1 MYRGALRASTGRG
14 PIANIVGERQAETEA
29 PRTLGSRLRLV
40 GPGIVIAVTG
50 VGAGDMVSSLVAGTD
65 FGMVLIWAV
74 VLGALLKWFLTEGIG
89 RWYMAS
95 GQTILQGWHAL
106 GRGATYYF
114 IVYLFI
120 VTFVF
125 GAAVTSTAA
134 LATDAAFPDTLPLWA
149 WAVLHAVAAFI
160 IVGIGRYGL
169 FELIMKTF
177 AGLKFGIVIL
187 LAILL
192 APNLGEL
199 ALGFVPRIPEGALI
213 NVLAIIGGVGGTYS
227 LAAYNYWVRER
238 GWRRSS
244 WIPMMR
250 TDVTV
255 GYALTALFMVS
266 MLVIGA
272 ELLFGTG
279 TSISDDEGLVA
290 LVDPLQDRFGVLARW
305 AFLIGFWA
313 VATGAMIG
321 AWNGGAYLFAD
332 TIRTI
337 REVPDEEAEE
347 YLSEKSL
354 YFRGFLAWM
363 TFPPMVLLAFG
374 QPVALVIIYASLGAL
389 FLPFLA
395 ITLLLLLNSSR
406 VAPEY
411 RNRIVSNVFLA
422 ASVIPFVVVGVQE
435 ILGSL

>member
-1 MYRGALRASTGRG
+1 MADVT
-14 PIANIVGERQAETEA
+14 GERAASTEA
-29 PRTLGSRLRLV
+29 PSTLVGRLRYV

-65 FGMVLIWAV
+65 FGMTLVWAV
-74 VLGALLKWFLTEGIG
+74 VLGALFKYFLTEGIG

-95 GQTILQGWHAL
+95 GQTILQGWHSL
-106 GRGATYYF
+106 GRGASYYF
-114 IVYLFI
+114 VVYLFI

-134 LATDAAFPDTLPLWA
+134 LAVDAAFPDILPLWA
-149 WAVLHAVAAFI
+149 WAALHGVAAFI
-160 IVGIGRYGL
+160 VVGIGRYEL

-192 APNLGEL
+192 APSLGEL
-199 ALGFVPRIPEGALI
+199 ALGFVPRIPEGALV

-227 LAAYNYWVRER
+227 LAAYTYWVRER

-250 TDVTV
+250 TDLTL

-290 LVDPLQDRFGVLARW
+290 LVDPLQDRFGLLARW

-313 VATGAMIG
+313 VATGAMLG
-321 AWNGGAYLFAD
+321 AWNGGAHLFAD
-332 TIRTI
+332 SVRTI
-337 REVPDEEAEE
+337 REVSDDEAGE
-347 YLSEKSL
+347 YLSERSI

-363 TFPPMVLLAFG
+363 SFPPMVLLAFG
-374 QPVALVIIYASLGAL
+374 QPVALVIVYASLGAL

-395 ITLLLLLNSSR
+395 ITLLLLLNSRR

-411 RNRIVSNVFLA
+411 RNRIVSNVILA
-422 ASVIPFVVVGVQE
+422 VSVLPFIVVGVQE
-435 ILGSL
+435 VLGSI

>member
-1 MYRGALRASTGRG
+1 MADVAGG
-14 PIANIVGERQAETEA
+14 RQAETEA
-29 PRTLGSRLRLV
+29 PRTFGGRLRYV

-74 VLGALLKWFLTEGIG
+74 VFGALLKWFLTEGIG

-95 GQTILQGWHAL
+95 GQTMLQGWQSL

-134 LATDAAFPDTLPLWA
+134 LAVDAAFPDTLPLWL
-149 WAVLHAVAAFI
+149 WAALHGVAAFV
-160 IVGIGRYGL
+160 IVGVGRYEF
-169 FELIMKTF
+169 FERIMKGF
-177 AGLKFGIVIL
+177 AGLKFGAVVL

-199 ALGFVPRIPEGALI
+199 ALGFVPRIPDGALI

-227 LAAYNYWVRER
+227 LAAYAYWARER
-238 GWRRSS
+238 GWSHPS

-255 GYALTALFMVS
+255 GYVLTALFMVA
-266 MLVIGA
+266 MLIIGA

-279 TSISDDEGLVA
+279 TSISDSEGLVA
-290 LVDPLQDRFGVLARW
+290 LVDPLEERFGLLARW
-305 AFLIGFWA
+305 VFLIGFWA

-321 AWNGGAYLFAD
+321 AWNGGAHLFAD
-332 TIRTI
+332 SIRTI
-337 REVPDEEAEE
+337 REVPDEQAAE
-347 YLSEKSL
+347 YLSESSP

-374 QPVALVIIYASLGAL
+374 EPIALVIVYASLGAL

-395 ITLLLLLNSSR
+395 ITLILLLNSSR

-411 RNRIVSNVFLA
+411 RNRIVTNVFLA
-422 ASVIPFVVVGVQE
+422 ASVIPFIVVGVQE
-435 ILGSL
+435 VLGSL

>member
-1 MYRGALRASTGRG
+1 MADVADG
-14 PIANIVGERQAETEA
+14 RQAETEA
-29 PRTLGSRLRLV
+29 PRTFGGRLRYV

-74 VLGALLKWFLTEGIG
+74 VFGALLKWFLTEGIG

-95 GQTILQGWHAL
+95 GQTMLQGWQSL

-134 LATDAAFPDTLPLWA
+134 LAVDAAFPDTLPLWL
-149 WAVLHAVAAFI
+149 WAALHGVAAFV
-160 IVGIGRYGL
+160 IVGVGRYEF
-169 FELIMKTF
+169 FERIMKGF
-177 AGLKFGIVIL
+177 AGLKFGAVVL

-199 ALGFVPRIPEGALI
+199 ALGFVPRIPDGALI

-227 LAAYNYWVRER
+227 LAAYAYWARER
-238 GWRRSS
+238 GWSHPS

-255 GYALTALFMVS
+255 GYVLTALFMVA
-266 MLVIGA
+266 MLIIGA

-279 TSISDDEGLVA
+279 TSISDSEGLVA
-290 LVDPLQDRFGVLARW
+290 LVDPLEERFGLLARW
-305 AFLIGFWA
+305 VFLIGFWA

-321 AWNGGAYLFAD
+321 AWNGGAHLFAD
-332 TIRTI
+332 SIRTI
-337 REVPDEEAEE
+337 REVPDEQAAE
-347 YLSEKSL
+347 YLSESSP

-374 QPVALVIIYASLGAL
+374 EPIALVIVYASLGAL

-411 RNRIVSNVFLA
+411 RNRIVTNVFLV

-435 ILGSL
+435 LLGSL

>member
-1 MYRGALRASTGRG
+1 MADVADGR
-14 PIANIVGERQAETEA
+14 PAEA

-95 GQTILQGWHAL
+95 GQTILQGWHSL

-134 LATDAAFPDTLPLWA
+134 LAVDAAFPDTLPLWL
-149 WAVLHAVAAFI
+149 WAALHGVAAFV

-238 GWRRSS
+238 GWRQSS

-290 LVDPLQDRFGVLARW
+290 LVNPLQDRFGVLASW

-337 REVPDEEAEE
+337 REVPDDEAEE
-347 YLSEKSL
+347 YLSEKCL

-363 TFPPMVLLAFG
+363 TFPPMVLLALG
-374 QPVALVIIYASLGAL
+374 QPVALVIVYASLGAL

-395 ITLLLLLNSSR
+395 ITLLLLLNSNR

-411 RNRIVSNVFLA
+411 RNRIVSNVFLV

-435 ILGSL
+435 VLGSL

>member
-1 MYRGALRASTGRG
+1 MANVAS
-14 PIANIVGERQAETEA
+14 ERQAETEA
-29 PRTLGSRLRLV
+29 PRTLGSRLRYV

-50 VGAGDMVSSLVAGTD
+50 VGAGDMVTSLVAGTD

-134 LATDAAFPDTLPLWA
+134 LAVDAAFPDTLPVWA

-238 GWRRSS
+238 GWRNSS

-290 LVDPLQDRFGVLARW
+290 LVNPLQDRFGVLASW

-395 ITLLLLLNSSR
+395 ITLLLLLNSTR
-406 VAPEY
+406 VATEY
-411 RNRIVSNVFLA
+411 RNRIVSNVFLV

-435 ILGSL
+435 VLGSL

>member
-1 MYRGALRASTGRG
+1 MADVT
-14 PIANIVGERQAETEA
+14 GERAARTEA
-29 PRTLGSRLRLV
+29 PSTLGSRLRYV

-65 FGMVLIWAV
+65 FGMTLIWAV
-74 VLGALLKWFLTEGIG
+74 VLGALLKYFLTEGVG

-95 GQTILQGWHAL
+95 GQTILQGWHSL

-114 IVYLFI
+114 VIYVFI

-134 LATDAAFPDTLPLWA
+134 LAVEAAFPDVLPVWA
-149 WAVLHAVAAFI
+149 WAALHGVGAFI
-160 IVGIGRYGL
+160 VVGIGRYEF
-169 FELIMKTF
+169 FERIMKIF
-177 AGLKFGIVIL
+177 AGLKFGAVIL

-192 APNLGEL
+192 APSLGEL

-227 LAAYNYWVRER
+227 LAAYTYWVRER
-238 GWRRSS
+238 GWRHSS
-244 WIPMMR
+244 WIPTMR
-250 TDVTV
+250 TDLTF

-279 TSISDDEGLVA
+279 ASISDDEGLVT
-290 LVDPLQDRFGVLARW
+290 LVDPLQDRFGLLVRW
-305 AFLIGFWA
+305 VFLIGFWA
-313 VATGAMIG
+313 VATGAMLG

-332 TIRTI
+332 CVRTI

-347 YLSEKSL
+347 YLSEKSI

-363 TFPPMVLLAFG
+363 TFPPMVLLTFG
-374 QPVALVIIYASLGAL
+374 QPVLLVIVYASLGAL

-395 ITLLLLLNSSR
+395 ITLLLLLNSGR
-406 VAPEY
+406 VSPEY
-411 RNRIVSNVFLA
+411 RNRTVSNAFLA

-435 ILGSL
+435 VLGSV

>member
-1 MYRGALRASTGRG
+1 
-14 PIANIVGERQAETEA
+14 
-29 PRTLGSRLRLV
+29 
-40 GPGIVIAVTG
+40 
-50 VGAGDMVSSLVAGTD
+50 
-65 FGMVLIWAV
+65 
-74 VLGALLKWFLTEGIG
+74 
-89 RWYMAS
+89 
-95 GQTILQGWHAL
+95 
-106 GRGATYYF
+106 
-114 IVYLFI
+114 
-120 VTFVF
+120 
-125 GAAVTSTAA
+125 
-134 LATDAAFPDTLPLWA
+134 
-149 WAVLHAVAAFI
+149 
-160 IVGIGRYGL
+160 
-169 FELIMKTF
+169 
-177 AGLKFGIVIL
+177 
-187 LAILL
+187 L

-199 ALGFVPRIPEGALI
+199 AIGFVPRIPEGALI

-238 GWRRSS
+238 GWRHSS

-332 TIRTI
+332 TIKTI

-374 QPVALVIIYASLGAL
+374 QPVALVIVYASLGAL

-411 RNRIVSNVFLA
+411 RNRIVSNVFLV

-435 ILGSL
+435 LLGSL

>member
-1 MYRGALRASTGRG
+1 LRY
-14 PIANIVGERQAETEA
+14 
-29 PRTLGSRLRLV
+29 V

-65 FGMVLIWAV
+65 FGMVLLWAV
-74 VLGALLKWFLTEGIG
+74 VLGALLKYFLTEGIG

-95 GQTILQGWHAL
+95 GRTILQGWRSL
-106 GRGATYYF
+106 GRWAIWYF
-114 IVYLFI
+114 VIYLFI

-125 GAAVTSTAA
+125 GAAVASTAA
-134 LATDAAFPDTLPLWA
+134 LAVDAAFPGVLPLWA
-149 WAVLHAVAAFI
+149 WAVLHSVAAFI

-169 FELIMKTF
+169 FETIMKTF
-177 AGLKFGIVIL
+177 AALKFGIVIL

-192 APNLGEL
+192 APSLGEI

-227 LAAYNYWVRER
+227 LAAYTYWVRER
-238 GWRRSS
+238 GWRHSD
-244 WIPMMR
+244 WIPTMR
-250 TDVTV
+250 TDLVF

-266 MLVIGA
+266 MLIIGA

-279 TSISDDEGLVA
+279 TSISDDEGLLA
-290 LVDPLQDRFGVLARW
+290 LVDPMQDRFGLLARW

-313 VATGAMIG
+313 VATGAMLG
-321 AWNGGAYLFAD
+321 AWNGGAHLFAD
-332 TIRTI
+332 CVRTI
-337 REVPDEEAEE
+337 REVPDEEASD
-347 YLSEKSL
+347 YLSEKSI

-363 TFPPMVLLAFG
+363 SFPPMILLAFG
-374 QPVALVIIYASLGAL
+374 QPVLLVIVYASLGAL

-395 ITLLLLLNSSR
+395 ITLLILLNSER

-411 RNRIVSNVFLA
+411 RNRLVSNVVLA
-422 ASVIPFVVVGVQE
+422 VSVIPFIVVGVQE
-435 ILGSL
+435 VLGSL

>member
-1 MYRGALRASTGRG
+1 LRYA
-14 PIANIVGERQAETEA
+14 
-29 PRTLGSRLRLV
+29 

-65 FGMVLIWAV
+65 FGMVLLWAV
-74 VLGALLKWFLTEGIG
+74 VLGAILKYFLTEGIG

-95 GQTILQGWHAL
+95 GQTILQGWRSL
-106 GRGATYYF
+106 GRWAIWYF
-114 IVYLFI
+114 VIYLFI

-134 LATDAAFPDTLPLWA
+134 LAVDAALPGVLPLWA
-149 WAVLHAVAAFI
+149 WAALHSVAAFI

-169 FELIMKTF
+169 FEMIMKTF
-177 AGLKFGIVIL
+177 AALKFGIVIL

-192 APNLGEL
+192 APALGEVV
-199 ALGFVPRIPEGALI
+199 LGFVPRIPEGALI

-227 LAAYNYWVRER
+227 LAAYTYWVRER
-238 GWRRSS
+238 GWRHSD
-244 WIPMMR
+244 WIPTMR
-250 TDVTV
+250 TDLGF

-266 MLVIGA
+266 MLIIGA

-279 TSISDDEGLVA
+279 TSISDEEGLLA
-290 LVDPLQDRFGVLARW
+290 LVDPMQDRFGLLARW

-313 VATGAMIG
+313 VATGAMLG

-332 TIRTI
+332 CVRTI
-337 REVPDEEAEE
+337 REAPDEEASD
-347 YLSEKSL
+347 YLSEKSI

-363 TFPPMVLLAFG
+363 SFPPMILLAFG
-374 QPVALVIIYASLGAL
+374 EPVLLVIVYASLGAL

-395 ITLLLLLNSSR
+395 ITLLILLNSQR

-411 RNRIVSNVFLA
+411 RNRLVSNVVLA
-422 ASVIPFVVVGVQE
+422 VSVIPFIVVGVQE
-435 ILGSL
+435 VLGSL

>member
-1 MYRGALRASTGRG
+1 MADVTDERAAR
-14 PIANIVGERQAETEA
+14 TEA
-29 PRTLGSRLRLV
+29 PTTLGSRLRYA

-74 VLGALLKWFLTEGIG
+74 VLGALLKYFLTEGIG

-95 GQTILQGWHAL
+95 GQTILQGWHSL
-106 GRGATYYF
+106 GWVAIWYF
-114 IVYLFI
+114 VIYLFI

-134 LATDAAFPDTLPLWA
+134 LALDAAFPDVLPLWA
-149 WAVLHAVAAFI
+149 WAALHGVAAFVV
-160 IVGIGRYGL
+160 VGIGRYGL
-169 FELIMKTF
+169 FELIMKSF
-177 AGLKFGIVIL
+177 AALKFGIVIL

-192 APNLGEL
+192 APSLGEI

-227 LAAYNYWVRER
+227 LAAYTYWVRER
-238 GWRRSS
+238 GWRHSS
-244 WIPMMR
+244 WIPTMR
-250 TDVTV
+250 TDLTF

-279 TSISDDEGLVA
+279 TSISDEEGLLA
-290 LVDPLQDRFGVLARW
+290 LVDPLQDRFGLLARW

-313 VATGAMIG
+313 VATGAMLG
-321 AWNGGAYLFAD
+321 AWNGGAYLFSD
-332 TIRTI
+332 VVRTI
-337 REVPDEEAEE
+337 RGVPDEEAEE
-347 YLSEKSL
+347 YLSEKSI

-363 TFPPMVLLAFG
+363 TFPPMILLAFG
-374 QPVALVIIYASLGAL
+374 QPVALVIVYASLGAL

-395 ITLLLLLNSSR
+395 ITLLLLLNSRR
-406 VAPEY
+406 VAPQY
-411 RNRIVSNVFLA
+411 RNRIVSNVILA
-422 ASVIPFVVVGVQE
+422 VSVIPFIVVGVQE
-435 ILGSL
+435 VLGSI

>member
-1 MYRGALRASTGRG
+1 MADV
-14 PIANIVGERQAETEA
+14 VGERAGRMEA
-29 PRTLGSRLRLV
+29 PTTLGSRLRQV

-74 VLGALLKWFLTEGIG
+74 ILGAILKYFLTEGIG

-95 GQTILQGWHAL
+95 GQTILQGWHSL
-106 GRGATYYF
+106 GRWATYYF
-114 IVYLFI
+114 VIYLFI

-134 LATDAAFPDTLPLWA
+134 LAVDAAFPGVLPVWA
-149 WAVLHAVAAFI
+149 WAALHAVAAFI
-160 IVGIGRYGL
+160 IVGIGRYEL

-177 AGLKFGIVIL
+177 AALKFGIVIL

-192 APNLGEL
+192 APSLSEL

-238 GWRRSS
+238 GWRHST
-244 WIPMMR
+244 WIPTMR
-250 TDVTV
+250 TDLTF
-255 GYALTALFMVS
+255 GYGLTALFMVS
-266 MLVIGA
+266 MLIIGA

-279 TSISDDEGLVA
+279 TSISDSEGLVA
-290 LVDPLQDRFGVLARW
+290 LVDPLQDRFGLLARW

-313 VATGAMIG
+313 VATGAMLG

-332 TIRTI
+332 VVRTI
-337 REVPDEEAEE
+337 RGVPDEQAEQ

-363 TFPPMVLLAFG
+363 TFPPMILLAFG
-374 QPVALVIIYASLGAL
+374 QPIALVIVYASLGAL

-395 ITLLLLLNSSR
+395 ITLLLLLNSRR
-406 VAPEY
+406 VSPEY
-411 RNRIVSNVFLA
+411 RNRIVSNIILA
-422 ASVIPFVVVGVQE
+422 ASVIPFIVVGVQE
-435 ILGSL
+435 VLGSI

>member
-1 MYRGALRASTGRG
+1 MADVTD
-14 PIANIVGERQAETEA
+14 ERVARTEA
-29 PRTLGSRLRLV
+29 PSTLGSRLRYV

-50 VGAGDMVSSLVAGTD
+50 VGAGDMITSLVAGTD
-65 FGMVLIWAV
+65 FGMVLIWAII
-74 VLGALLKWFLTEGIG
+74 LGALLKYFLTEGIG

-95 GQTILQGWHAL
+95 GQTILQGWRSL
-106 GRGATYYF
+106 GRVAIWYF
-114 IVYLFI
+114 VVYLFI

-134 LATDAAFPDTLPLWA
+134 LAVDAAFPGVLPLWA
-149 WAVLHAVAAFI
+149 WAALHGIAAFI
-160 IVGIGRYGL
+160 VIGIGRYEL

-177 AGLKFGIVIL
+177 AALKFGIVIL

-192 APNLGEL
+192 APSLGEI
-199 ALGFVPRIPEGALI
+199 ALGFVPRIPDGALI

-227 LAAYNYWVRER
+227 LAAYTYWVRER
-238 GWRRSS
+238 GWRHSS

-250 TDVTV
+250 TDLTF

-279 TSISDDEGLVA
+279 ASISDEEGLLA
-290 LVDPLQDRFGVLARW
+290 LVDPLQDRFGLLARW

-313 VATGAMIG
+313 VATGAMLG
-321 AWNGGAYLFAD
+321 AWNGGAHLFAD
-332 TIRTI
+332 SVRTI
-337 REVPDEEAEE
+337 RGVPDEEAEE
-347 YLSEKSL
+347 YLSEKSP

-363 TFPPMVLLAFG
+363 SFPPMLLLTLG
-374 QPVALVIIYASLGAL
+374 QPVALVIVYASLGAL

-395 ITLLLLLNSSR
+395 ITLLLLLNSRR

-411 RNRIVSNVFLA
+411 RNRIVSNVALA
-422 ASVIPFVVVGVQE
+422 VSVIPFIVVGVQE
-435 ILGSL
+435 VLGSL